1 MPPAGKIKWELRKRI
16 KSMMKEGYTQTAIAM
31 ELDKAP
37 STIAHHVRKLGFA
50 PRKFFRALPLENGRR
65 RCDVC
70 RRSKLAHLFPSGSN
84 PTCTRCYRQQTAL
97 GR

>member
-1 MPPAGKIKWELRKRI
+1 MPPARRIKWELRKRI

-37 STIAHHVRKLGFA
+37 STIAHHVRKLGFV

-65 RCDVC
+65 RCDIC
-70 RRSKLAHLFPSGSN
+70 RRSKQAHLFPSGAN
-84 PTCTRCYRQQTAL
+84 PTCTRCYRQQNAL